1 MDKDNGTRSRLPRA
15 IFVIGQ
21 DSRGNWVVHVNA
33 GRRGGLFVTRAE
45 ALRYIRAE
53 GARQALVI
61 GAARLELETSAAQI
75 ATQQLMCAATQGR
88 RIA

>member
-1 MDKDNGTRSRLPRA
+1 MDNDNEPHSRLPQP

-21 DSRGNWVVHVNA
+21 DSRGNWVVHDNA
-33 GRRGGLFVTRAE
+33 GRRGGLFVNRAE

-53 GARQALVI
+53 SVRQALVI
-61 GAARLELETSAAQI
+61 GAASLELEMSAAQI

-88 RIA
+88 RVA